1 MSRLGERLIAA
12 GLLTHEQLEQALRAQ
27 VVWGGRLGTNLV
39 ELGCVD
45 LDTLATAL
53 GAQHG
58 LPPALGR
65 HFDRADRGLQEDFPQ
80 ELAAKYEV
88 VPLLRFGDPT
98 RIAIVSIDPL
108 TSEARDEIAQALGV
122 ESHQLVPSIA
132 AEMRVR
138 YHLERVYDMTR
149 STRFLR
155 SRGKTIPPFPMFDP
169 NALPFD
175 VEEPTGPIVEPEP
188 PVTRAPLPAQ
198 AEDLSAMID
207 AAIDNV
213 TQREPGGGERP
224 DEPAGRERRSYIK
237 LIVDEPSGAKE
248 STQPLGRIPIRRVA
262 IAPTPPSPRA
272 RTAAPTKT
280 PTSITDATR
289 AIRRAPDRDR
299 AAELIIDTLLRF
311 APVCDAAMLLVV
323 RGDAAIAWKHFA
335 RDGGPMREVAVPLD
349 QPGLVPI
356 VVQDQ
361 CTARAPAAVLGEVDL
376 LLVQSISRKTNGDLV
391 VAPIP
396 IAGRVMALIA
406 AVCDAGGQ
414 IAPVEA
420 VAAAAGAAFG
430 RLIRDASR

>member
-39 ELGCVD
+39 ELGCID
-45 LDTLATAL
+45 LDTLANAL

-65 HFDRADRGLQEDFPQ
+65 HFDRADRGLQEDFPPD
-80 ELAAKYEV
+80 LAATYEV
-88 VPLLRFGDPT
+88 VPLLRFGDPP
-98 RIAIVSIDPL
+98 RVAIVSIDPL
-108 TSEARDEIAQALGV
+108 TAEARDEIAQALGL
-122 ESHQLVPSIA
+122 ESDQIVASIA

-138 YHLERVYDMTR
+138 YHLERVYEMTR

-175 VEEPTGPIVEPEP
+175 VEEPTGPIIEPEA
-188 PVTRAPLPAQ
+188 PVRAPLSAQ
-198 AEDLSAMID
+198 ADDLAAMID

-213 TQREPGGGERP
+213 TTPPEQ
-224 DEPAGRERRSYIK
+224 AGRERRSYVK
-237 LIVDEPSGAKE
+237 LIVDEPSGPKD
-248 STQPLGRIPIRRVA
+248 TQPLGRIPIRRVA
-262 IAPTPPSPRA
+262 VAPTPPPPRA

-323 RGDAAIAWKHFA
+323 RGDAAIAWKHFS
-335 RDGGPMREVAVPLD
+335 RDGGPMKDVAVPLD

-356 VVQDQ
+356 VIQDE
-361 CTARAPAAVLGEVDL
+361 CIARAPAAVLGEVDQL
-376 LLVQSISRKTNGDLV
+376 LMRSISRKTAGDLV

-406 AVCDAGGQ
+406 AVCDAGCQ
-414 IAPVEA
+414 IAPIET

>member
-1 MSRLGERLIAA
+1 MARLGERLIAA

-39 ELGCVD
+39 ELGCID

-88 VPLLRFGDPT
+88 VPLLRFGDPP
-98 RIAIVSIDPL
+98 RIAVVSIDPL
-108 TSEARDEIAQALGV
+108 TAEARDEIAEAFGLEADQI
-122 ESHQLVPSIA
+122 VPSIA

-155 SRGKTIPPFPMFDP
+155 SRGKTIPPFPMFDAS
-169 NALPFD
+169 ALPFD
-175 VEEPTGPIVEPEP
+175 VEEPTGPIVEPEAP
-188 PVTRAPLPAQ
+188 AARAPLPAQ
-198 AEDLSAMID
+198 PEDLAAMID

-213 TQREPGGGERP
+213 TQPP
-224 DEPAGRERRSYIK
+224 EPAGRERRSYIK
-237 LIVDEPSGAKE
+237 LIVDEAPGAKD
-248 STQPLGRIPIRRVA
+248 SQTLGRIPIRRVA
-262 IAPTPPSPRA
+262 VAPTPPLPRA

-323 RGDAAIAWKHFA
+323 RGDAAISWKSFA

-356 VVQDQ
+356 VIQDH
-361 CTARAPAAVLGEVDL
+361 CTARAPAAVLGEVDQ